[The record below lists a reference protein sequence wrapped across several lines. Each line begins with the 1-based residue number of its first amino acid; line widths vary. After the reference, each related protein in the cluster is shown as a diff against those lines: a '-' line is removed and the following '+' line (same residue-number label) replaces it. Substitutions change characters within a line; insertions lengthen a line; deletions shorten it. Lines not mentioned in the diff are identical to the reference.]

1 MRNYK
6 KKKNKEIEMNN
17 SLFWVRKE
25 ENTAEANELREITS
39 SGIIRVSDTVMQVE
53 RGLRALMDR
62 TMTAFKMLLCHM
74 TLRIFTQYLCYP
86 FKCNFVK
93 QNCRYVAALY
103 CPPILAWIRTTFH
116 KKKKK
121 ESELN

>member
-1 MRNYK
+1 
-6 KKKNKEIEMNN
+6 MNN

-74 TLRIFTQYLCYP
+74 TLRIFTQYLC
-86 FKCNFVK
+86 V
-93 QNCRYVAALY
+93 
-103 CPPILAWIRTTFH
+103 ILLSATT
-116 KKKKK
+116 
-121 ESELN
+121 LNKIVVTWQHCTVLPY